1 MWQYARMNTKES
13 SAATKLP
20 DLNGVPDGE
29 AAETNSRSRVR
40 SVERALE
47 VLEVLGD
54 GGPEGVGL
62 ADLGRSVR
70 TSKSTMLTL
79 LRTLIDHG
87 FVAEVGTGRG
97 RRYQLGLS
105 LARLGDRALGQFSLH
120 DEGMTTL
127 RALTDETQ
135 WTSRLGVLDDG
146 YAVVIGRID
155 APGIIQFQSN
165 LAKHE
170 LPHCSALGKAMLS
183 QLPEPA
189 VREIVGRTKLP
200 ARTAKTIT
208 TLAALEQE
216 LARAR
221 DRLIAIDDE
230 EDSEGVIC
238 IGSPVFDHR
247 GECAAAISVTG
258 LKQTLRSETFE
269 LLQTT
274 VRRHAHDL
282 SLRLG
287 HLAKNEEA
295 AG

>member
-1 MWQYARMNTKES
+1 MDTQES
-13 SAATKLP
+13 SAAVSVV
-20 DLNGVPDGE
+20 GAGE
-29 AAETNSRSRVR
+29 PSEAESADSTSRSRVR
-40 SVERALE
+40 SVERALR
-47 VLEVLGD
+47 VFEVLGE

-62 ADLGRSVR
+62 ADLGRSVQ

-105 LARLGDRALGQFSLH
+105 LARLGDRALRQFSLH
-120 DEGMTTL
+120 DEGMATL
-127 RALTDETQ
+127 RALTDETG

-155 APGIIQFQSN
+155 APGVIQFQSN

-216 LARAR
+216 LAQAR

-247 GECAAAISVTG
+247 RECVAAISVTG
-258 LKQTLRSETFE
+258 LKPTLRDETFNR
-269 LLQTT
+269 LQMT
-274 VRRHAHDL
+274 VLRHARDL

-287 HLAKNEEA
+287 YAGPSGEA